1 MLKKDKIKRR
11 LSIGRIKTED
21 ERLVERVLE
30 SIKSYLLDIERSL
43 NKPIR
48 EYSTQYIQLA
58 EAVKLGEKIFEIF
71 KVEVDA
77 YVAIFVD
84 KQMEISSDLHEYS
97 GINDDTKEFLI
108 RAKVRLEE
116 YKSDIEFILTK
127 R

>member
-1 MLKKDKIKRR
+1 VLKKDKIKRR

-58 EAVKLGEKIFEIF
+58 EAVNSQTFS
-71 KVEVDA
+71 
-77 YVAIFVD
+77 
-84 KQMEISSDLHEYS
+84 QQP
-97 GINDDTKEFLI
+97 I
-108 RAKVRLEE
+108 RPRNFRSL
-116 YKSDIEFILTK
+116 S
-127 R
+127 